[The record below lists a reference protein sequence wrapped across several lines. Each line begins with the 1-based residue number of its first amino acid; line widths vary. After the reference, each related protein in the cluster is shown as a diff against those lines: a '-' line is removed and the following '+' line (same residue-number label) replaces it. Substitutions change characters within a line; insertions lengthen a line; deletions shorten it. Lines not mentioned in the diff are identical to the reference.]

1 MEEMLGSWALAL
13 TMLMSLAI
21 IAWFCYSIAQSL
33 LKVMQRHKRL
43 RYKALMRE
51 NQRLK
56 RSLADSAKEHHLR
69 KVHRTEAMRRESNQ
83 RIRRNVA

>member
-13 TMLMSLAI
+13 TILMSLAI
-21 IAWFCYSIAQSL
+21 IAWFCYSIAQSF

-43 RYKALMRE
+43 RYKALIRE

>member
-13 TMLMSLAI
+13 TILMSIAI

-43 RYKALMRE
+43 RYKALIRE